1 MQAFSI
7 FKIKSFRYFFW
18 GRFFLF
24 LGIHAQMNTISLQ
37 VYYQYTRDEFMLGL
51 VGLCEAIPFM
61 VSALYMGYLADRR
74 NKKHLLQAGLIL
86 LTLLMMYYVLFS
98 ALNKENKSH
107 AIWIYAGV
115 VIFGFIRALLAA
127 SLQSILPQIIDSVWY
142 EKASAWNSSAWQ
154 ISTIFGPLISTFLF
168 IGNHDVFHPSRVYAL
183 VGVCYIMSVYF
194 FSQLS
199 YRYQPLSHKG
209 NGGAWDDIKAGIRFV
224 RHEKFI
230 LSALLLDMLAV
241 LFGGVSAI
249 IPAFVDKELKLSPDA
264 VAYLRMAPAF
274 GALSMAF
281 LQTRW
286 SVMEKAGRYLI
297 YSVAAYGLFTLGF
310 ALSPGL
316 VWAFVFLFL
325 TGAADNISIV
335 IRHTMLQLMTPDSM
349 RGKVSAIN
357 SIFIGSSNEIGA
369 FESGAAAR
377 IMGIRPS
384 VIFGAAMTMISV
396 VFMSM
401 KFKGLYQLNLKKW
414 LAR

>member
-7 FKIKSFRYFFW
+7 FKLKSFRYFFL

-51 VGLCEAIPFM
+51 VGLSEAVPFM
-61 VSALYMGYLADRR
+61 LSALYMGYLADRK
-74 NKKHLLQAGLIL
+74 NKKRLLQAGLIL
-86 LTLLMMYYVLFS
+86 LTLLMLYYVLFS
-98 ALNKENKSH
+98 ALNKQNTSH

-168 IGNHDVFHPSRVYAL
+168 IGGQDVFHPSRVYAL
-183 VGVCYIMSVYF
+183 VGVFYLLSVYF
-194 FSQLS
+194 FSNIP
-199 YRYQPLSHKG
+199 YRYQSFFQQNN
-209 NGGAWDDIKAGIRFV
+209 NGVWEEIQAGIRFV
-224 RHEKFI
+224 RQEKFI
-230 LSALLLDMLAV
+230 FSALLLDMLAV

-316 VWAFVFLFL
+316 SWAFVFLFL

-335 IRHTMLQLMTPDSM
+335 IRHTMLQLMTPDTM

-369 FESGAAAR
+369 FESGVTAK

-384 VIFGAAMTMISV
+384 VIFGALMTLLSV
-396 VFMSM
+396 VFMCM
-401 KFKGLYQLNLKKW
+401 KFKGLFNLNLKKW
-414 LAR
+414 LTR